1 MWRKKGESFDGVD
14 LHLNGNKSLLSGS
27 VGEQSCEDE
36 GGPALLSA
44 SRGES
49 DCSFR
54 TSPSSICQ
62 RASSSTSLHVCQSCL
77 HRLNARGGADTEE
90 QPLFKMW
97 NIPGVRRGRLLEKKL
112 L

>member
-1 MWRKKGESFDGVD
+1 MWRKKGESFGGVD

-27 VGEQSCEDE
+27 VESRAVKTRED
-36 GGPALLSA
+36 
-44 SRGES
+44 SRRES

-90 QPLFKMW
+90 QPLFKIW